1 MHNTH
6 LPRDWIIR
14 LERQRRF
21 RENDNA
27 VIVKHVYTATTL
39 LRNI

>member
-1 MHNTH
+1 MHNTR

-21 RENDNA
+21 RENA
-27 VIVKHVYTATTL
+27 VIVKHVCTATTL